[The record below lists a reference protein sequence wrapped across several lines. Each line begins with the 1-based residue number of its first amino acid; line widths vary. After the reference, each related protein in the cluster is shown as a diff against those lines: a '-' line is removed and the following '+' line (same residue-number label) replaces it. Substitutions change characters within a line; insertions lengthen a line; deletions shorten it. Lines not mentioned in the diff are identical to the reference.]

1 MSLIV
6 MKFGGTSVA
15 TPQHM
20 QRVADRLIARH
31 EAGDEVVCVVSA
43 MGKVTDELVELAHQI
58 SEHPAEREMDM
69 LLTTGEQ
76 VSIALLAMAVQARGA
91 DAVSFTGP
99 QVGIMTSA
107 NFSKAQILAID
118 AGCVRDALDEG
129 KIVIVAGFQGRTPD
143 GQITTLGRGGSDTTA
158 VALAAGL
165 GADICEIN
173 SDVAGVFT
181 ADPRIVPSARLI
193 ERIGYDEMLEMA
205 SSGAGVLSM
214 RSVEAARNHQVV
226 IHCRSSFD
234 DGPGTIVKEQ
244 DPSMEQA
251 IVSGVT
257 FDTSEVKF
265 TIRAVPDQAGVAAR
279 VFSRLADHDINL
291 DMIIQNVSEDG
302 ATDISF
308 TAPAVELD
316 AATAAVREAVAEIGA
331 REWIVDEKI
340 AKISIVGAGMKTHPR
355 VSARMFSALASAGIN
370 IDLISTSPIRLSC
383 VVAQEEFEEAVRV
396 LHTEFGLDGPAEDE
410 GE

>member
-1 MSLIV
+1 

-20 QRVADRLIARH
+20 QRVAGRLIARH
-31 EAGDEVVCVVSA
+31 EAGDQVVAVVSA
-43 MGKVTDELVELAHQI
+43 MGKVTDELVELAHQL
-58 SEHPAEREMDM
+58 SEHPSEREMDM

-76 VSIALLAMAVQARGA
+76 VSIALLAMAVQASGHA
-91 DAVSFTGP
+91 AISFTGP

-118 AGCVRDALDEG
+118 AGCVREALDQG
-129 KIVIVAGFQGRTPD
+129 RIVIVAGFQGRTPD

-165 GADICEIN
+165 GADMCEIYT
-173 SDVAGVFT
+173 DVAGVFT
-181 ADPRIVPSARLI
+181 ADPRIVPTARKI
-193 ERIGYDEMLEMA
+193 DVIGYEEMLELA

-214 RSVEAARNHQVV
+214 RSVEAARNHGVT
-226 IHCRSSFD
+226 IHCRSSFTD
-234 DGPGTIVKEQ
+234 EPGTIVKEQ
-244 DPSMEQA
+244 DPTMEQA

-257 FDTSEVKF
+257 FDASEVKF
-265 TIRAVPDQAGVAAR
+265 TIRGVPDQAGVAAE
-279 VFSRLADHDINL
+279 VFTRLADHDINI

-308 TAPAVELD
+308 TAPAGELE
-316 AATAAVREAVAEIGA
+316 AATQAVREAVAAIGA
-331 REWIVDEKI
+331 REWIVDESI
-340 AKISIVGAGMKTHPR
+340 AKISIVGAGMKTQPR
-355 VSARMFSALASAGIN
+355 VSARMFSALAEAGIN

-383 VVAQEEFEEAVRV
+383 VVAQDQLEDAVRA
-396 LHTEFGLDGPAEDE
+396 LHAEFGLDGEARDA
-410 GE
+410 GR